1 LPPDEFNSRVPCG
14 TGAEVAGLWL
24 LVEACERTLAECT
37 SQLSKMMDD
46 LEMKDHQLMLKDQ
59 QLELRDRCIV
69 DLEAHLVSIY
79 ENQQKKVAGVYSSIR
94 LYLEGEMECLQ
105 L

>member
-1 LPPDEFNSRVPCG
+1 
-14 TGAEVAGLWL
+14 
-24 LVEACERTLAECT
+24 
-37 SQLSKMMDD
+37 MMDD

-79 ENQQKKVAGVYSSIR
+79 ENQQKKAAGVYSSIR